1 MPAGVGVRED
11 REEMAGAGQRGEGLW
26 RLDVGEDLVEEFWR
40 GKVGGRLAGRPDQ
53 WWVTQGSLE
62 RGNTIG

>member
-1 MPAGVGVRED
+1 
-11 REEMAGAGQRGEGLW
+11 MAGAGQRGEGLW